1 MTKFISLICSL
12 LIVSTALAQTE
23 EDRGLLWKISGN
35 GLEKPSFLYGT
46 MHVSNKVAF
55 HLSDSFYKAIESVDI
70 VSLEINPET
79 WMETMTSDDYVADR
93 MGNVFSMRGDYS
105 NTGFYKAIFELKAPE
120 NKDIGNA
127 LGAELGILNSLL
139 YRTSNYSA
147 DFQEDT
153 YLDLFIFQAG
163 KKQGKLIT
171 GLEQLGNT
179 MRLNEQAAKP
189 ENDKKKK
196 KEERELTEKKRH
208 QVNKMLDGKN
218 FNEVME
224 DAYRRGDLTLLDSLS
239 RLSSA
244 NDKYHDLIIVYRN
257 IGMAV
262 AMDSIM
268 KNQSLFAGVG
278 AAHLP
283 NSYGVINLLREM
295 GYTVSP
301 VNNEKSDYGR
311 KVKDN
316 LEETFI
322 TQTFSKQS
330 SFDGSY
336 SVNMPGVLYEFP
348 EASNV
353 MMAAYPDMANG
364 ATYVITRMS
373 TFAPL
378 YGVSQDDYLAKI
390 DSLLFENIPGKILE
404 NKRIT
409 IDGIPGFDILNKT
422 KKGDFQRY
430 HIMVSPLEVIIFKVG
445 GKKEF
450 IKRPEVAAFFDDL
463 HFHQNTSW
471 KEFSPKNNAYTI
483 KMPGVQVYE
492 GENNSFMRGFWKKT
506 VQSFDKE
513 KGTFMV
519 LNRSYNDMNFM
530 EEDSFELS
538 QMCRNF
544 VQQFDYEI
552 QELSHDS
559 MLSYPSFNVLA
570 TKEDMPDLRLRALV
584 SGNQYYLTVAQSNDE
599 DAANTFFNSLQLNE
613 YKFSRPFELKH
624 DTARLFSVT
633 TNVDPPIEQGNYY
646 GYYYGGGDDE
656 EDDSHE
662 AETKS
667 AVYYSKESDEAIYVR
682 FKKFHKYYGENH
694 EDSIWKDNKYELTE
708 DDEFFLRSEKK
719 WEKDSLKYYE
729 IEAGDTNS
737 SRNFLARYILKGGVM
752 YSLFAETDFKKPRSK
767 FVDNFFETFTP
778 WDTAIGTP
786 VIQSKTDLFLGDL
799 ISEDSTTREAAY
811 RSFYTI
817 RFEDEDADKLIAAYK
832 KQYVSENALDIR
844 SHLIR
849 EIGRTE
855 SPNILPFLQ
864 KTYYEIGDSITFQ
877 IPILNAIANQQTKK
891 STKMF
896 VKLILE
902 ETPLSEDQDEI
913 DELFYPF
920 YDSLQLAKDLYP
932 DILMLTALPEYK
944 SNIYSLLARTLDS
957 NVTKKKV
964 YKKYVKQLAWEANNE
979 VKRQKAKEASKGND
993 FYNEA
998 NRNALYNYN
1007 EDLEYYAKMLM
1018 PYAKNSKVKKV
1029 FSRMDKLNST
1039 GLKMDLAVLKLSSNM
1054 KVDNAIWEEFAGNT
1068 NDRIE
1073 IYQRLKKVNRLDLF
1087 PEQYSYDDLVE
1098 ALFAQRAYL
1107 NVNKDSL
1114 EFIKKE
1120 YTIIQKDTGYIYYFK
1135 SKSSYDDEW
1144 SYGYIGV
1151 IDTTKKEL
1159 DKWGYDFEES
1169 ISFNKYEDTDLQL
1182 RMQLRELQMQNRP
1195 RYRVSDEPEFEDLKN
1210 TRRRY
1215 YY

>member
-1 MTKFISLICSL
+1 MKKYIGLISFL
-12 LIVSTALAQTE
+12 LLVTSAFAQSE

-55 HLSDSFYKAIESVDI
+55 HLSDSFYKAIESVDV

-79 WMETMTSDDYVADR
+79 WMETMTTDDYVADN

-120 NKDIGNA
+120 NKEIGTA

-171 GLEQLGNT
+171 GLEHLGNT

-189 ENDKKKK
+189 ETDKKKK
-196 KEERELTEKKRH
+196 KEERELAEKRRH
-208 QVNKMLDGKN
+208 QVSKILDGKN

-257 IGMAV
+257 NGMAV

-268 KNQSLFAGVG
+268 KTQSLFAGVG

-295 GYTVSP
+295 GYTVSA
-301 VNNEKSDYGR
+301 VSDKKSDYGR
-311 KVKDN
+311 KVKDK

-322 TQTFSKQS
+322 KQPFSKQT

-336 SVNMPGVLYEFP
+336 SVNMPGELYEFP
-348 EASNV
+348 EAGNV

-364 ATYVITRMS
+364 ATYVITRMF
-373 TFAPL
+373 TFGTL
-378 YGVSQDDYLAKI
+378 YGVSQEDYLEKI

-404 NKRIT
+404 NKRIS
-409 IDGIPGFDILNKT
+409 IDGIPGFDILNET

-430 HIMVSPLEVIIFKVG
+430 HIMVSPLEIIILKVG

-450 IKRPEVAAFFDDL
+450 IKRPEVAAFWEDL
-463 HFHQNTSW
+463 HFHQNKTW

-483 KMPGVQVYE
+483 KMPGVHVYE

-506 VQSFDKE
+506 VQSYDSD

-519 LNRSYNDMNFM
+519 MNRSYNDMNFM

-544 VQQFDYEI
+544 VQQFDYELK
-552 QELSHDS
+552 ELSHDS
-559 MLSYPSFNVLA
+559 FLSYPSFNVIA
-570 TKEDMPDLRLRALV
+570 TKEEMPDLYLRALV
-584 SGNQYYLTVAQSNDE
+584 AGNQYYLTVAQTNDE
-599 DAANTFFNSLQLNE
+599 ESASTFFNSLKFND
-613 YKFSRPFELKH
+613 YTFSRSFELKH
-624 DTARLFSVT
+624 DSARFFSVE
-633 TNVDPPIEQGNYY
+633 TNVKPPIEQGSYY
-646 GYYYGGGDDE
+646 GYYYGGNDDE

-662 AETKS
+662 EETKT
-667 AVYYSKESDEAIYVR
+667 AIYYSKESDEAIYVR
-682 FKKFHKYYGENH
+682 NKKFHKYYGETH
-694 EDSIWKDNKYELTE
+694 EDSIWKYNKNELTE
-708 DDEFFLRSEKK
+708 NDDFFLRNEKK
-719 WEKDSLKYYE
+719 WEKQELKYYE

-737 SRNFLARYILKGGVM
+737 SRNFLARYILKDGVM
-752 YSLFAETDFKKPRSK
+752 YSLFTETDFKKPRSK
-767 FVDNFFETFTP
+767 FVNSFYETFTP

-786 VIQSKTDLFLGDL
+786 VLQSKADLFLGDL

-817 RFEDEDADKLIAAYK
+817 QFEDEDADKLISAYSK
-832 KQYVSENALDIR
+832 SYVSDNAMDIR
-844 SHLIR
+844 SNLIR
-849 EIGRTE
+849 EIGRTK
-855 SPNILPFLQ
+855 SPRILPFLQ
-864 KTYYEIGDSITFQ
+864 DTYYKIGDSITFQ

-896 VKLILE
+896 AKLILE

-913 DELFYPF
+913 DELFYSF
-920 YDSLQLAKDLYP
+920 YDSLEIARDLYP

-944 SNIYSLLARTLDS
+944 SNIYSLLVRTLDS
-957 NVTKKKV
+957 SISKKRV
-964 YKKYVKQLAWEANNE
+964 YRKYVKQLAWEANNE
-979 VKRQKAKEASKGND
+979 VKRQKAREASKGND

-1018 PYAKNSKVKKV
+1018 PYAKKSKVKKV
-1029 FSRMDKLNST
+1029 FNRIEKLNST
-1039 GLKMDLAVLKLSSNM
+1039 GLKMDLAVLKLQSRMSVPSGTW
-1054 KVDNAIWEEFAGNT
+1054 KEFANNT

-1073 IYQRLKKVNRLDLF
+1073 IYQRLKKINRLDLF
-1087 PEQYSYDDLVE
+1087 PEEYGYDDLAE
-1098 ALFAQRAYL
+1098 ALFAQRAYI

-1120 YTIIQKDTGYIYYFK
+1120 YTIVQKDTGYIYFFK

-1151 IDTTKKEL
+1151 IDTTQSEL
-1159 DKWGYDFEES
+1159 DDWGYDFDES
-1169 ISFNKYEDTDLQL
+1169 ISYNKYEDTDLQL
-1182 RMQLRELQMQNRP
+1182 RMKLRELQMQDRP
-1195 RYRVSDEPEFEDLKN
+1195 RYRVSDEIEFKDLKN

-1215 YY
+1215 Y